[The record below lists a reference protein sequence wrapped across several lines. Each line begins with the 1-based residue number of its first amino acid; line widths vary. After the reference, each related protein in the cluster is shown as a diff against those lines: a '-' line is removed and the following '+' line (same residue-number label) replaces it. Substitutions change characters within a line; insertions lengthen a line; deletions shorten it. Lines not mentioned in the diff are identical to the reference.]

1 MLVNT
6 SQLAH
11 RAYSPASAPLKSE
24 RKVEYDVIARIT
36 SRMTSAI
43 KEKNFNKLIH
53 ATYENSTLWR
63 KLGQDV
69 AHPDNLLPDDLRA
82 RLIYLAEFTEHHT
95 RKVIRREANAMPLI
109 EVNTAIL
116 RGLK

>member
-1 MLVNT
+1 MNST
-6 SQLAH
+6 ELAH
-11 RAYSPASAPLKSE
+11 RGYAPTAAPLKSA

-36 SRMTSAI
+36 SRIAAAMRA
-43 KEKNFNKLIH
+43 KDFNKLVH
-53 ATYENSTLWR
+53 ALHENRTLWR
-63 KLGQDV
+63 KFAQDV

-82 RLIYLAEFTEHHT
+82 RLIYLAKFTEHHT
-95 RKVIRREANAMPLI
+95 GKAIRREATATALV

>member
-1 MLVNT
+1 MNAT
-6 SQLAH
+6 TLAH
-11 RAYSPASAPLKSE
+11 RGYAPTAAPLKSA
-24 RKVEYDVIARIT
+24 RRAEYDVIARIT

-43 KEKNFNKLIH
+43 QAKDFNKLIH
-53 ATYENSTLWR
+53 AMHENRTLWR
-63 KLGQDV
+63 KLAIDV
-69 AHPDNLLPDDLRA
+69 ADPGNLLPDDLRA

-95 RKVIRREANAMPLI
+95 RRVIAREESATPLV

>member
-1 MLVNT
+1 MNT
-6 SQLAH
+6 TQLAH
-11 RAYSPASAPLKSE
+11 RAYAPTAAPLKSA

-36 SRMTSAI
+36 SRMTAAM
-43 KEKNFNKLIH
+43 KAKDFNKLIH
-53 ATYENSTLWR
+53 ALHENRTLWR
-63 KLGQDV
+63 KFAMDV

-82 RLIYLAEFTEHHT
+82 RLIYLSEFTEQHT
-95 RKVIRREANAMPLI
+95 RKAIRREVSATPLV

>member
-1 MLVNT
+1 VNT
-6 SQLAH
+6 TQLAH
-11 RAYSPASAPLKSE
+11 RAYAPTAAPLKSA

-36 SRMTSAI
+36 SRMTAAM
-43 KEKNFNKLIH
+43 KAKDFNKLIH
-53 ATYENSTLWR
+53 ALHENRTLWR
-63 KLGQDV
+63 KLAMDV

-95 RKVIRREANAMPLI
+95 RQAIRREVSATPLVEI
-109 EVNTAIL
+109 NTAIL

>member
-1 MLVNT
+1 MNAA
-6 SQLAH
+6 QLAQ
-11 RAYSPASAPLKSE
+11 RGYAPTAAPLKSA

-36 SRMTSAI
+36 SRMTAAI
-43 KEKNFNKLIH
+43 RAKDFVKLVH
-53 ATYENSTLWR
+53 ALHENRTLWR

-69 AHPDNLLPDDLRA
+69 ANPDNLLPDDLRA

-95 RKVIRREANAMPLI
+95 RRALRREVSATPLVD
-109 EVNTAIL
+109 VNTAIL